1 MRQIPHKKPPFYSKS
16 TKRVSY
22 KIFSL
27 SPLANALHEQAVV
40 RLKESIIYS
49 GEEEASGI
57 EAGDPRDE
65 LRAAKHRSY
74 WDIRGQPEKRA
85 DYKGFLEVGKGEGRN
100 TREIELIW
108 WPELFPATNHGKLS
122 LRFFIKKV
130 SL

>member
-65 LRAAKHRSY
+65 LRAFFELNVLLNT
-74 WDIRGQPEKRA
+74 QN
-85 DYKGFLEVGKGEGRN
+85 VGKQLN
-100 TREIELIW
+100 
-108 WPELFPATNHGKLS
+108 
-122 LRFFIKKV
+122 
-130 SL
+130 